1 MLRSAAAAAA
11 AAAAPAGSSR
21 ETPRGGGS
29 AGSRRVSTATDATA
43 AARAAAPRAEAV
55 AYFALES
62 AFALSV
68 ALAINMCLVVAVA
81 AGLDDEVGG
90 GGLAGPAPA
99 DPKKTLG
106 LADAGEFLASKYGP
120 AAAVVW
126 GVGLLAAGQS
136 STM

>member
-1 MLRSAAAAAA
+1 MLRSAAAA
-11 AAAAPAGSSR
+11 AAAAPAGSSE
-21 ETPRGGGS
+21 ETPRGS

-81 AGLDDEVGG
+81 AGLDDKVGG

>member
-1 MLRSAAAAAA
+1 
-11 AAAAPAGSSR
+11 
-21 ETPRGGGS
+21 
-29 AGSRRVSTATDATA
+29 
-43 AARAAAPRAEAV
+43 V